1 MRWPWTKLPSP
12 AEIPELLRDA
22 DRSYRAG
29 NRKKAAR
36 LYRTVLKVDRQ
47 NLAALINLGG
57 LCSQNPKTLP
67 ESRSLLERAHE
78 LQPGNPTVLLNLG
91 AIYAY
96 SNRLDESLGCLNRL
110 EGINPAYPG
119 LRYNRA
125 NVLFRMG
132 RTRDAFVEIQEELR
146 ENPRNSTALLL
157 QEVLRKRIETD
168 ATDPDDLEQ

>member
-12 AEIPELLRDA
+12 EEIPELLRNA
-22 DRSYRAG
+22 DRSYRVG
-29 NRKKAAR
+29 DLKKAAR
-36 LYRTVLKVDRQ
+36 LYRAVLKVDRQ
-47 NLAALINLGG
+47 NLAALVNLGG

-78 LQPGNPTVLLNLG
+78 LEPDNPTVLLNLG

-110 EGINPAYPG
+110 EGIDAGYPG

-132 RTRDAFVEIQEELR
+132 RTSF
-146 ENPRNSTALLL
+146 P
-157 QEVLRKRIETD
+157 
-168 ATDPDDLEQ
+168 P